1 MSEIWL
7 ATGEATVLAADGQYT
22 DAMPEV
28 MIGNVKGPVGHAFAS
43 MAGQVAGH
51 PRMFVIRDL
60 NQQVR
65 PATMMTTK
73 MTVKSEGYVE
83 LLGGVVQA
91 ATGDA
96 IIDCVVEGILPKAGL
111 SELCMVIMVWLD
123 PRCATRRKSRP
134 QGSLSHQLRSDQ
146 AGDLARHQGRADD
159 RRADQ
164 KPQVGLALRAG
175 RRVRGLSAFARGWR
189 LYFASATPITNPSE
203 NQVTR
208 NRARRSVADWPSFW
222 NATSWQMSPKD
233 WPAMASNSARCSS
246 GSSWR

>member
-28 MIGNVKGPVGHAFAS
+28 LIGNIKGPVGHAFAS
-43 MAGQVAGH
+43 MTGQVAGH

-73 MTVKSEGYVE
+73 MTVRSNDYVE

-96 IIDCVVEGILPKAGL
+96 IVDAVAEGILPKDQVNDL
-111 SELCMVIMVWLD
+111 VMIIMVWLD
-123 PRCATRRKSRP
+123 PRCATDPNLDKRDLYRTNYEATKLAISRAIKGEPTIDELIANRKTV
-134 QGSLSHQLRSDQ
+134 SHYALE
-146 AGDLARHQGRADD
+146 GVFDD
-159 RRADQ
+159 
-164 KPQVGLALRAG
+164 
-175 RRVRGLSAFARGWR
+175 
-189 LYFASATPITNPSE
+189 
-203 NQVTR
+203 
-208 NRARRSVADWPSFW
+208 
-222 NATSWQMSPKD
+222 
-233 WPAMASNSARCSS
+233 
-246 GSSWR
+246 